1 MKVRTRKLIS
11 ILCVLALVVGL
22 VPMTVSAEFMPGEVA
37 EIPLGDE
44 GMTPA
49 LELTTDDGWAGLDEI
64 GTQPEEP
71 AQLLDANPDYI
82 HNFTTDGTTTAGI
95 YTGIA
100 GKTAS
105 DAKYGLPMTYGDLK
119 LTSALKMES
128 STSVKF
134 NAPEAGT
141 MILVFSTP
149 GKKVKLDGT
158 SNTIPSDG
166 ILRWSVTAGGH
177 EVTKD
182 TTNTALAYMEF
193 QGSCPGHEY
202 TDATKVKE
210 IKAATCTE
218 AGEQVRLCIHCGA
231 ENTATET
238 IPALGHDFAGRYTQT
253 KAPTC
258 ASDGVETATCSRC
271 DAVDTKTI
279 PATGAHEW
287 EDGKCKN
294 CGLTQGQTPCENHT
308 MEEQTGTPATCTT
321 PGEKVEKCSVCG
333 MTITTPIAALGHDW
347 TGEWVQTKDPTCKV
361 VGEETLTCK
370 RAGCGQTQKRD
381 VAKLPH
387 TDADGNGNCDD
398 CGTKLGEPLKG
409 AGGWLET
416 MYVETDQFKVEDVAE
431 VSWTGAMNG
440 SMGPGN
446 RFGYDMDYLVR
457 TLNGKTRIDIPGVRA
472 GDYTLSVTTAAG
484 TTYTASVTVK
494 AHDRSGYAHWNYT
507 EGVGAYRDDGILKDE
522 AIVLYVTEENKN
534 TVALDTPDGTH
545 VEGIG
550 NILNSV
556 GQESSENPGF
566 CKRTSGNSVY
576 WGIANDNQNV
586 LKKLADRNIP
596 LVVRIVGN
604 VSSTHPAPKE
614 GGIDGLT
621 AYDSYDYGGSPGDNG
636 SMARMKDCKNITI
649 EGIGPDACMDGWG
662 IHFMASGANPTYG
675 KNFEMRNI
683 AFRNV
688 PEDAVGME
696 GIQSGS
702 ALTAPVT
709 HCWVHNCEFYKP
721 SISPAAESDKS
732 EGDGACDFKR
742 GEYFTMSYNIFD
754 GCHKTTLL
762 GSSDSSLQWNVT
774 FHHNWNKSVQARS
787 PLGRQANVHI
797 YNNLYE
803 NQSDY
808 ALNTRAN
815 CYIFSEYNTF
825 SNCKNATAVEGGA
838 IKSYNDVYASSTLQ
852 NKGSPATIVTDRNQV
867 VSSSNIYPSFELN
880 PKFSYIPDGDYL
892 LDPSVGLARQN
903 IMAYGGT
910 MKAAADM
917 VKPEDIDA
925 STVKPQRTKP
935 TTPVEL
941 PYDKDM
947 TGAPTTANGVK
958 DNIVFNISSIS
969 GSTVT
974 FGKDTVG
981 QHIMFKTDKVTDM
994 TMTPGG
1000 TDSISLVNEYG
1011 ATVATDGETAKN
1023 CPPGIYYI
1031 QPTNIQPDKNGGD
1044 AAYKQGKLTRL
1055 KITEVTNPPAAVTH
1069 THSYTQEGEVVRV
1082 ATCQTEGAK
1091 KWLCPNCP
1099 ENSFITKPIPVTD
1112 HVDTNPGDG
1121 FCDVCGLEMSIITP
1135 DDPSKPK
1142 IPVTSV
1148 TVSPKT
1154 LNLLQGETAELTA
1167 TILPSDATN
1176 KAVAYSSSDTTV
1188 ATVGTKGVV
1197 TAKGPGTCTITVK
1210 ASDNKQDTMTVTVTG
1225 VTREQFTFNAVEQG
1239 AQPADSTPAANGM
1252 KVGDADYFTVK
1263 GTNAVWRT
1271 KNKDTDKTTASLQIG
1286 SQESSSLTFTVPA
1299 NSQANVVI
1307 SFASTGSS
1315 NTSAVA
1321 LLNAAGER
1329 ELSTDAASLG
1339 YVKGTS
1345 GGKVSYEGL
1354 PAGTYTIVVP
1364 KNVNPRDVGL
1374 EKWADPTNTSDPSN
1388 PNNRGA
1394 RITTVNVIQIT
1405 SSGEIDPKP
1414 ITAINFAQTS
1424 LNLTVGDVYTLAYTL
1439 TPSDASRPILDWA
1452 SSNTEVA
1459 RVNKGIIRANA
1470 PGETIITAKSYSGVV
1485 ASCRVNVKLDPSQMV
1500 HITKITIVG
1509 ADKVATEGE
1518 ITMAA
1523 DVEPEN
1529 ATCKVVWSVDDPTI
1543 ARIDENGQLWG
1554 LKDGIVTVTA
1564 SAEHEGYDAKATKQ
1578 VIVGEG
1584 APLNTMD
1591 GESKE
1596 LGWRY
1601 VPPIGNASTG
1611 TLTITGMSAEDTVL
1625 AATYDANGR
1634 MTGVVELTVSEA
1646 TARISKSAARLKL
1659 FWVNTLE
1666 QPMCEVAIAK

>member
-1 MKVRTRKLIS
+1 MKVRTQKLLS
-11 ILCVLALVVGL
+11 VLCALALVIGL
-22 VPMTVSAEFMPGEVA
+22 VPMTVGAEPMPGEVA

-44 GMTPA
+44 GVMPA
-49 LELTTDDGWAGLDEI
+49 LEPADNEWIEPDQI
-64 GTQPEEP
+64 GTQPEDET
-71 AQLLDANPDYI
+71 AGLLAAANPDYI
-82 HNFTTDGTTTAGI
+82 HNFSTQGTTTAGI

-149 GKKVKLDGT
+149 GQKVKLDGT

-166 ILRWSVTAGGH
+166 ILRWSVTAGAH

-182 TTNTALAYMEF
+182 STNTTLAYMEF

-202 TDATKVKE
+202 TDATKVKV

-218 AGEQVRLCIHCGA
+218 GGEQVRLCIHCGA

-238 IPALGHDFAGRYTQT
+238 IPALGHDFEGRYTQT

-287 EDGKCKN
+287 ENGTCKN

-308 MEEQTGTPATCTT
+308 MVEQAGTPATCTT

-333 MTITTPIAALGHDW
+333 MTITTSIAALGHDW
-347 TGEWVQTKDPTCKV
+347 SGEWVQTKAPSCTEEGV
-361 VGEETLTCK
+361 ETLTCK
-370 RAGCGQTQKRD
+370 RCDATQTRSLKKI
-381 VAKLPH
+381 AH
-387 TDADGNGNCDD
+387 TDANGDGECDV
-398 CGTKLGEPLKG
+398 CHSKLGEPLQG

-416 MYVETDQFKVEDVAE
+416 MYVETDQFKPEDVTE

-472 GDYTLSVTTAAG
+472 GEYVLSVVANNN
-484 TTYTASVTVK
+484 TYTANITVK

-522 AIVLYVTEENKN
+522 AIVIYVTNENKN
-534 TVALDTPDGTH
+534 TVELDAPDGTH

-556 GQESSENPGF
+556 GTESSENPGH
-566 CKRTSGNSVY
+566 CKRTSGKSVY
-576 WGIANDNQNV
+576 WGIANDNQDV

-596 LVVRIVGN
+596 LVVRIIGN
-604 VSSTHPAPKE
+604 VSSAHPAPKT

-662 IHFMASGANPTYG
+662 IHFMASGANPSYG

-683 AFRNV
+683 SFQNV

-709 HCWVHNCEFYKP
+709 HCWVHNCEFTKP

-762 GSSDSSLQWNVT
+762 GSSDTSLQWNVT
-774 FHHNWNKSVQARS
+774 FHHNWNKNVQARS

-825 SNCKNATAVEGGA
+825 SNCKNATAVEDGA

-852 NKGSPATIVTDRNQV
+852 NKGDPATIVTDRNQV

-880 PKFSYIPDGDYL
+880 PKFSYIPTGDYL
-892 LDPSVGLARQN
+892 LDPSTGLARQN

-910 MKAAADM
+910 MKPADE
-917 VKPEDIDA
+917 VKPPEDFDA
-925 STVKPQRTKP
+925 STVKPERTKP
-935 TTPVEL
+935 AAAVAL
-941 PYDKDM
+941 PYDADM
-947 TGAPTTANGVK
+947 TGAPTTANGMK

-981 QHIMFKTDKVTDM
+981 QYIMFKTDKVTDM

-1031 QPTNIQPDKNGGD
+1031 QPTVIQPDKTGGP
-1044 AAYKQGKLTRL
+1044 ATYKQGKLTHL
-1055 KITEVTNPPAAVTH
+1055 KITEVANPPAAVTH
-1069 THSYTQEGEVVRV
+1069 THSYTQEGEVVRE
-1082 ATCQTEGAK
+1082 ATCVTEGAK

-1112 HVDTNPGDG
+1112 HVDNSPADG
-1121 FCDVCGLEMSIITP
+1121 MCDNCGLEMSIITP
-1135 DDPSKPK
+1135 DDPTKPK

-1154 LNLLQGETAELTA
+1154 LNLLQSETAELTA

-1176 KAVAYSSSDTTV
+1176 KALAYYSSDPSV
-1188 ATVGTKGVV
+1188 ATVGNKGVV
-1197 TAKGPGTCTITVK
+1197 TAKGPGTCVITVT
-1210 ASDNKQDTMTVTVTG
+1210 ASDNKSDTVQVTVTG
-1225 VTREQFTFNAVEQG
+1225 VTRDQFTFNAVDQG
-1239 AQPADSTPAANGM
+1239 QQPADSNPAANGM
-1252 KVGDADYFTVK
+1252 KVGDENYFAVK

-1271 KNKDTDKTTASLQIG
+1271 KNKTTDKTTASLQIG
-1286 SQESSSLTFTVPA
+1286 SQESSGLTFTVPA

-1307 SFASTGSS
+1307 SFASTGTS

-1329 ELSTDAASLG
+1329 QLSTDDAATLG
-1339 YVKGTS
+1339 YVRGTA
-1345 GGKVSYEGL
+1345 GGKVSYENL
-1354 PAGTYTIVVP
+1354 PAGTYTIVAP
-1364 KNVNPRDVGL
+1364 KSVNPRDVGL
-1374 EKWADPTNTSDPSN
+1374 EKWADPTNTSDPSD
-1388 PNNRGA
+1388 PNKRGT

-1414 ITAINFAQTS
+1414 ITAINFEKTDLS
-1424 LNLTVGDVYTLAYTL
+1424 LKVGDVYTLAYTL
-1439 TPSDASRPILDWA
+1439 TPADASRPILDWA
-1452 SSNTEVA
+1452 SSDTEVA

-1470 PGETIITAKSYSGVV
+1470 PGETIITAKSYSGVI
-1485 ASCRVNVKLDPSQMV
+1485 ASCKVTVTLDPSQVV

-1509 ADKVATEGE
+1509 ADKVATDGY
-1518 ITMAA
+1518 ITLAA
-1523 DVEPEN
+1523 DVEPDN
-1529 ATCKVVWSVDDPTI
+1529 ATCGVVWSVDDPTI
-1543 ARIDENGQLWG
+1543 AVIDQQGQLRG
-1554 LKDGIVTVTA
+1554 IKDGIVNVTA

-1578 VIVGEG
+1578 IIVGAG
-1584 APLNTMD
+1584 APENTLD
-1591 GESKE
+1591 GESKD

-1601 VPPIGNASTG
+1601 VPPVGSASTG

-1625 AATYDANGR
+1625 AAMYDANGR
-1634 MTGVVELTVSEA
+1634 MTGVVEMTVQKA
-1646 TARISKSAARLKL
+1646 TASVAKDAARLKL
-1659 FWVNTLE
+1659 FWVNQQE
-1666 QPMCEVAIAK
+1666 QPMCEAAVAK

>member
-95 YTGIA
+95 YTGIT
-100 GKTAS
+100 GKSTS
-105 DAKYGLPMTYGDLK
+105 DSSYGLPMKYGDLN

-347 TGEWVQTKDPTCKV
+347 TGEWVQTKDPTCTA

-534 TVALDTPDGTH
+534 TVALDAPDGTH

-566 CKRTSGNSVY
+566 CKRTSGTSVY

-596 LVVRIVGN
+596 LVVRIIGT
-604 VSSTHPAPKE
+604 VSSKHQDHQ
-614 GGIDGLT
+614 GSSGIHGLT
-621 AYDSYDYGGSPGDNG
+621 DYDSFDYGGSPGDNG
-636 SMARMKDCKNITI
+636 GMARMKACKNITI

-662 IHFMASGANPTYG
+662 IHFMADSATSNYG
-675 KNFEMRNI
+675 KNFEVRNI
-683 AFRNV
+683 TFRNV
-688 PEDAVGME
+688 PEDCIGME
-696 GIQSGS
+696 GVQSGS
-702 ALTAPVT
+702 TLTAPIL
-709 HCWVHNCEFYKP
+709 HGWVHNCSFYAP
-721 SISPAAESDKS
+721 SIPNPAESDKAG
-732 EGDGACDFKR
+732 GDGACDFKR
-742 GEYFTMSYNIFD
+742 GEFFTMDYCYYE
-754 GCHKTTLL
+754 GYHKTNLV
-762 GSSDSSLQWNVT
+762 GSSDTSLQYNITW
-774 FHHNWNKSVQARS
+774 HHNRYKNCESRG
-787 PLGRQANVHI
+787 PLGRQANMHI
-797 YNNLYE
+797 YNCIYE
-803 NQSDY
+803 GQISY
-808 ALNTRAN
+808 AMNPRAN
-815 CYIFSEYNTF
+815 CYIVSEYNAF
-825 SNCKNATAVEGGA
+825 INCKNAMQIKQGA
-838 IKSYNDVYASSTLQ
+838 IKSYNDVFSGCIEALD
-852 NKGSPATIVTDRNQV
+852 GTIVDSMSTP
-867 VSSSNIYPSFELN
+867 VSSNNKYAGFELDS
-880 PKFSYIPDGDYL
+880 KLSYIPAMDYH
-892 LDPSVGLARQN
+892 LDRSIGTARQN
-903 IMAYGGT
+903 VLAYTGA
-910 MKAAADM
+910 MKPADEI
-917 VKPEDIDA
+917 KSPEEIDT
-925 STVKPQRTKP
+925 STVKADRKP
-935 TTPVEL
+935 TAAVSL
-941 PYDKDM
+941 PYNKDINS
-947 TGAPTTANGVK
+947 TNAVVNGTK
-958 DNIVFNISSIS
+958 DNIVFNITKVDASMA
-969 GSTVT
+969 T
-974 FGKDTVG
+974 FGKDEVG
-981 QHIMFKTDKVTDM
+981 QNIVFMTDKYTDI

-1000 TDSISLVNEYG
+1000 SSSISLIDSAG
-1011 ATVATDGETAKN
+1011 QTVVTDGTTATK

-1031 QPTNIQPDKNGGD
+1031 QPTNQSKGVF
-1044 AAYKQGKLTRL
+1044 KEGKLSHL
-1055 KITEVTNPPAAVTH
+1055 KIEESTNAPAIH
-1069 THSYTQEGEVVRV
+1069 THDYTTDGGVVTP
-1082 ATCQTEGAK
+1082 ATCSKEGIR
-1091 KWLCPNCP
+1091 KWVCSCGD
-1099 ENSFITKPIPVTD
+1099 FITKPIPVTD
-1112 HVDTNPGDG
+1112 HVDANPGDG

-1135 DDPSKPK
+1135 DDPTKPK

-1148 TVSPKT
+1148 TVSPKA

-1354 PAGTYTIVVP
+1354 PAGTYTIVAP

-1584 APLNTMD
+1584 APLNTMN
-1591 GESKE
+1591 GESKD

-1625 AATYDANGR
+1625 AATYDAKGR

-1666 QPMCEVAIAK
+1666 QPMCEAAIAK